1 MATKKSTKPVT
12 YPKEVLEP
20 VKNHLDQE
28 LNKLEKRKAELEV
41 EDPFSDRSRIDDNAA
56 VDTDAS
62 EQTCHM
68 RVSALKQT
76 IDRSIIQVRKAMS
89 RIKIGKY
96 GLCERCAKFI
106 DTDRLMILPEST
118 LCVVCEKLKEK

>member
-56 VDTDAS
+56 VDTDAA
-62 EQTCHM
+62 EQTGHM
-68 RVSALKQT
+68 RVSA
-76 IDRSIIQVRKAMS
+76 A
-89 RIKIGKY
+89 
-96 GLCERCAKFI
+96 
-106 DTDRLMILPEST
+106 
-118 LCVVCEKLKEK
+118 